1 MYVLPEETTNQNNE
15 EVNLLSTFIGSISD
29 LFITQARMSGLC
41 FVVPF
46 KYAPYL
52 KRLK

>member
-1 MYVLPEETTNQNNE
+1 MYLLPGEVINQNNE
-15 EVNLLSTFIGSISD
+15 EVNLLSTFIGTTSN
-29 LFITQARMSGLC
+29 LFIAYARKSGLC